1 MAARTCMA
9 DIVQDN
15 SLVDK
20 LGVSELLC
28 FGCVRR
34 IGRVIGLPSNGE
46 VWEGLARAD
55 ESAILGDS

>member
-1 MAARTCMA
+1 MA